1 MAQSYTQGATAYL
14 TIGGFMRKVEFA
26 IQLTLVMMAIYGA
39 MGLGGIIMATRAQ
52 ASAGQDLANTYGN
65 LDPAVVTPPTRDDY
79 QDPKPAQTDPQIENH
94 GAKMPKGAILKT
106 DTVNNSFYL
115 N

>member
-1 MAQSYTQGATAYL
+1 MAQSYTQGTTAYII
-14 TIGGFMRKVEFA
+14 IGGYMRKVEFA

-39 MGLGGIIMATRAQ
+39 MGLGGIIMATRAE
-52 ASAGQDLANTYGN
+52 ASAGQDLANKYGN
-65 LDPAVVTPPTRDDY
+65 LDPAIVTPPTRDDS
-79 QDPKPAQTDPQIENH
+79 QDPKPKNDPQIENH

-106 DTVNNSFYL
+106 DTVNNSFDL